1 MELNVPANLSEQ
13 GLVLPPPPKPGG
25 AYEPVRVLGS
35 LAYVAVQFPY
45 RAGQPAYQGRLG
57 RELTTADGY
66 EAMRLCALNV
76 LAQIDRYVG
85 FPRVLGLNMIEAPMQ
100 TVEGWGEFARVLD
113 GASHLFLH
121 ALGDAGRHARALCG
135 VERLPRNFAVALTA
149 TFTLRTP

>member
-1 MELNVPANLSEQ
+1 
-13 GLVLPPPPKPGG
+13 
-25 AYEPVRVLGS
+25 
-35 LAYVAVQFPY
+35 VAVQFPY
-45 RAGQPAYQGRLG
+45 RDGQPACQGRLG

-76 LAQIDRYVG
+76 LAQINQYVG
-85 FPRVLGLNMIEAPMQ
+85 FPRVLGLNMIEAHMQ

-135 VERLPRNFAVALTA
+135 VEPCREILPWPSRPPSPCIRPNCSPQQAGQDH
-149 TFTLRTP
+149 RHP